1 MADIVNL
8 LQLKPN
14 IIFRMNKVVTLL
26 VFLIFGFTQAQ
37 QLNCTVTI
45 NTERLPNPNQQVFKT
60 LQTSL
65 SEFVNKTD
73 WTGSVLKQNERI
85 NCSMYIT
92 LSSGG
97 SNQFTGTIQVQSS
110 RLIFNSTYSS
120 PVLNYN
126 DKDFNFQYTEY
137 EPLLFNPAT
146 FESNLVSVIS
156 FYSYVILAMDADT
169 FQMGAGNQYL
179 ETAQNIASV
188 AQQGGSKGWSQSDG
202 LQNRYYLINDLN
214 SPMYSDLRQTMYTYH
229 TGLDG
234 MSLDLKASK
243 EKIKNAIMLI
253 GKLNSVKPN
262 AFLTRVFFDAKSDEI
277 VSIFSGGPSIPVG
290 DLTDVLNKVSPLN
303 STKWSQIKF

>member
-1 MADIVNL
+1 M
-8 LQLKPN
+8 
-14 IIFRMNKVVTLL
+14 IFRMNKIVTFL

-45 NTERLPNPNQQVFKT
+45 NTDRLPNPNQQVFKT

-92 LSSGG
+92 LSSQN
-97 SNQFTGTIQVQSS
+97 SDQFSGTIQVQSS

-126 DKDFNFQYTEY
+126 DKDFSFRYTEY
-137 EPLLFNPAT
+137 EPLLFNPT
-146 FESNLVSVIS
+146 VFESNLVSVVS
-156 FYSYVILAMDADT
+156 FYSYLILAMDADT
-169 FQMGAGNQYL
+169 FQMGGGNSFL
-179 ETAQNIASV
+179 ETAQNIANV
-188 AQQGGSKGWSQSDG
+188 AQQGSFKGWSQSDG
-202 LQNRYYLINDLN
+202 IQNRYYLINDMI
-214 SPMYSDLRQTMYTYH
+214 SPTYADLRQSMWMYH

-234 MSLDLKASK
+234 MSQDLKASK
-243 EKIKNAIMLI
+243 EKIKTAVLLV

-277 VSIFSGGPSIPVG
+277 VSIFSGGPSVPVA
-290 DLTDVLNKVSPLN
+290 DLIDVLNKVSPLN
-303 STKWSQIKF
+303 SSKWSQIKF

>member
-1 MADIVNL
+1 
-8 LQLKPN
+8 
-14 IIFRMNKVVTLL
+14 MNKVVTLL
-26 VFLIFGFTQAQ
+26 VFFIFGFTQAQ

-45 NTERLPNPNQQVFKT
+45 NTERLPNANQQVFKT

-146 FESNLVSVIS
+146 FESNLVSVVS

-202 LQNRYYLINDLN
+202 LQNRYYLINDLA
-214 SPMYSDLRQTMYTYH
+214 SPMYSDLRQTMYAYH

-243 EKIKNAIMLI
+243 EKIKNAIILI